1 MTVKEL
7 TEKLKQ
13 LPEEATVK
21 TWDPCNDVETEEVYV
36 STDEKGTVWIMNDTI
51 GYKPLQWPNDEA
63 HLPRFDAEL
72 GELGNPAIKLY
83 TLKIE
88 TFVSGQCAAFGQHN
102 NFGTSR

>member
-51 GYKPLQWPNDEA
+51 GYKPL
-63 HLPRFDAEL
+63 
-72 GELGNPAIKLY
+72 
-83 TLKIE
+83 
-88 TFVSGQCAAFGQHN
+88 
-102 NFGTSR
+102 